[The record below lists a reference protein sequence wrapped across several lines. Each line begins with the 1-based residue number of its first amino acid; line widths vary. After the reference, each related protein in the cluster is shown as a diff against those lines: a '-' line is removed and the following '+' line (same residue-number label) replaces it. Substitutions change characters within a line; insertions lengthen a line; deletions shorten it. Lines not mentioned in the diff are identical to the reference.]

1 MDPSAA
7 HLFVHE
13 LIGEALCCF
22 PSAVISR
29 PEVWASG
36 LFLWW
41 AYRAGVMAR
50 LGGVVH
56 GVAGRLRA
64 KP

>member
-1 MDPSAA
+1 MEPSAV
-7 HLFVHE
+7 HPFVHE

-22 PSAVISR
+22 PSAFISR

-36 LFLWW
+36 LFLWL

-50 LGGVVH
+50 LGGVAH
-56 GVAGRLRA
+56 GGAARWRE